1 MTERLTPRTLNLQ
14 VRVQAFP
21 SRCFRLIY
29 YISLNPVPSCSKLA
43 YDNPGLVRNS
53 NSEIEAMYERS
64 RVMHQS
70 IAASPSAPPPARA
83 IAGHLPPCKSGG
95 CVAFVNFA
103 LPRGRAFASLFQAL
117 RIVLSPVS
125 SRFIFVFALSQFSGP
140 DFLGAWNRLG
150 ICQPRDFDTHAVSY

>member
-21 SRCFRLIY
+21 SGRFRLIY
-29 YISLNPVPSCSKLA
+29 YISLNSVPSCSKLA

-117 RIVLSPVS
+117 R
-125 SRFIFVFALSQFSGP
+125 
-140 DFLGAWNRLG
+140 
-150 ICQPRDFDTHAVSY
+150 

>member
-29 YISLNPVPSCSKLA
+29 YISLNPVPSCLKLA

-117 RIVLSPVS
+117 R
-125 SRFIFVFALSQFSGP
+125 
-140 DFLGAWNRLG
+140 
-150 ICQPRDFDTHAVSY
+150 